1 MSNLHQSVVDQVHS
15 RIGKTLKDKWRIDA
29 LIGMGGMAAVYSAT
43 HRTGSRVAL
52 KVLHPAL
59 SMNESV
65 RRRFSREG
73 YVANTIGHSGVAR
86 VLDDDVAE
94 DGSAFLVMELLE
106 GETAASRAERCG
118 GKLNPSEVAYIGE
131 AVCDV
136 LAAAHKV
143 NIIHRDIKPDNV
155 FITNEGRVVVLDF
168 GIARLVDQ
176 GGVSESA
183 TRTGTMMGTPAF
195 MPPEQARG
203 RANEMDASSDVWA
216 LGATLFWLASGR
228 VVHEAETPNEQL
240 VAAATLPAA
249 SLARVAPNFPAPIT
263 EVIDKALEYTKDNRF
278 RDAEAMKKGLHAAVQ
293 AVSWGDGARPSL
305 DPSTIPP
312 PIEGD
317 ETVVEVGKPLR
328 PLAAKL
334 PFAGDEAPTIDTRS
348 ARGPTIGPVETIA
361 PPAKRS
367 TQYMKAALVGLF
379 AAVALL
385 VATAFVA
392 KKINPPTTQATA
404 APSPT
409 QPPTPTQTQAPTPT
423 QPPTPTALATP
434 SQTASAVAS
443 ASASASA
450 EPSAS
455 VRPVLTAA
463 TPHVP
468 HPPTTVT
475 ARNSW
480 LDRRK

>member
-1 MSNLHQSVVDQVHS
+1 MSNLHQSVVDQVRS

-43 HRTGSRVAL
+43 HRTGGRVAI

-73 YVANTIGHSGVAR
+73 YVANKIGHPGVAH

-106 GETAASRAERCG
+106 GETVASRAERCG
-118 GKLNPSEVAYIGE
+118 GKLNPSEVAFVGE

-136 LAAAHKV
+136 LAAAHKN

-155 FITNEGRVVVLDF
+155 FITNDGRVVVLDF
-168 GIARLVDQ
+168 GIARLVDT

-240 VAAATLPAA
+240 VAAATLPAP
-249 SLARVAPNFPAPIT
+249 SLSRVASNFPTPIAD
-263 EVIDKALEYTKDNRF
+263 VIDKALEFTKPNRF
-278 RDAEAMKKGLHAAVQ
+278 RDAFAMKSALHEAVQ
-293 AVSWGDGARPSL
+293 SVSWGNRRPSL
-305 DPSTIPP
+305 DFSIAPAPQDA
-312 PIEGD
+312 D
-317 ETVVEVGKPLR
+317 ETVVEIGQPLKPLAPR
-328 PLAAKL
+328 LPLS
-334 PFAGDEAPTIDTRS
+334 GDEAPTIDTRN
-348 ARGPTIGPVETIA
+348 ARAPTIGPVETIA
-361 PPAKRS
+361 PPAKRGA
-367 TQYMKAALVGLF
+367 QYLKAALVGLF
-379 AAVALL
+379 SAVALL
-385 VATAFVA
+385 VVMAVIA
-392 KKINPPTTQATA
+392 KKVNAPIAAATVEAIPTPT
-404 APSPT
+404 PSPT
-409 QPPTPTQTQAPTPT
+409 PSPLPSPLPTPVA
-423 QPPTPTALATP
+423 AP
-434 SQTASAVAS
+434 SQTAAS
-443 ASASASA
+443 AAASV
-450 EPSAS
+450 EPTAS
-455 VRPVLTAA
+455 VRPAISA
-463 TPHVP
+463 THVP
-468 HPPTTVT
+468 HPPVPT
-475 ARNSW
+475 ATSRNNW

>member
-1 MSNLHQSVVDQVHS
+1 
-15 RIGKTLKDKWRIDA
+15 
-29 LIGMGGMAAVYSAT
+29 
-43 HRTGSRVAL
+43 
-52 KVLHPAL
+52 
-59 SMNESV
+59 
-65 RRRFSREG
+65 
-73 YVANTIGHSGVAR
+73 
-86 VLDDDVAE
+86 
-94 DGSAFLVMELLE
+94 
-106 GETAASRAERCG
+106 
-118 GKLNPSEVAYIGE
+118 
-131 AVCDV
+131 
-136 LAAAHKV
+136 
-143 NIIHRDIKPDNV
+143 
-155 FITNEGRVVVLDF
+155 
-168 GIARLVDQ
+168 
-176 GGVSESA
+176 
-183 TRTGTMMGTPAF
+183 
-195 MPPEQARG
+195 
-203 RANEMDASSDVWA
+203 
-216 LGATLFWLASGR
+216 
-228 VVHEAETPNEQL
+228 
-240 VAAATLPAA
+240 
-249 SLARVAPNFPAPIT
+249 
-263 EVIDKALEYTKDNRF
+263 
-278 RDAEAMKKGLHAAVQ
+278 
-293 AVSWGDGARPSL
+293 
-305 DPSTIPP
+305 
-312 PIEGD
+312 
-317 ETVVEVGKPLR
+317 VEVGKPLR

-409 QPPTPTQTQAPTPT
+409 QPQTQTQTQTQAPTPT
-423 QPPTPTALATP
+423 QPPTPTAVATP
-434 SQTASAVAS
+434 SQTASAV

-455 VRPVLTAA
+455 VRPVLTAV